1 MDKNKRNKNV
11 KEIKMLPNIPKI
23 FNNINIY
30 YWTLI
35 YLLYVALG
43 VGEYA
48 LVVSQ
53 ETYAD

>member
-1 MDKNKRNKNV
+1 
-11 KEIKMLPNIPKI
+11 MLPNIPKI